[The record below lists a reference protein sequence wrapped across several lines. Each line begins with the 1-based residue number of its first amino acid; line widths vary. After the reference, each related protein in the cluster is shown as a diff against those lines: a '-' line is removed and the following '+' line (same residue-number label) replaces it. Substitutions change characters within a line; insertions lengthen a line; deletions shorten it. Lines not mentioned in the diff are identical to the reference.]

1 MENSQKSRSR
11 NNKIIFIT
19 AGAILLLVFLSWQIG
34 PDGRVVKISVG
45 DPSYQVANML
55 SREGIAFAPLAEKE
69 GVVVAYT
76 PHSPWARLNKK
87 WADSSYEIHF
97 GANKVVHIVWRDRH
111 GNELGR
117 RLFVEIGVGP
127 EG

>member
-1 MENSQKSRSR
+1 MQNSHRSRSR
-11 NNKIIFIT
+11 NNTIIFIT
-19 AGAILLLVFLSWQIG
+19 AGAILLLVFLSGQIG

-55 SREGIAFAPLAEKE
+55 SREGIAFAPLTDKE

-76 PHSPWARLNKK
+76 PHSPWVRLSKK
-87 WADSSYEIHF
+87 GAGSSYEIHF
-97 GANKVVHIVWRDRH
+97 DDNKVVDIVWRDRH